1 MNADKMK
8 NISKIFK
15 VISSS
20 LLLCVSACQHD
31 IDPDELTTPPDVER
45 IGAQVVEVANSA
57 DIEKELLEIEKT
69 PYPPYR
75 LQGGDR
81 FRIRVYNEDEL
92 NNNSSAST
100 IVTPDGYIVMD
111 AVGPV
116 MVKDMTIV
124 EATEKLEQS
133 LKKLVKHPQVSLMPE
148 MIQGKTATLLGAV
161 REPGEYSVTS
171 STRLADL
178 IAKGKGYAIGI
189 LDDNTIDLAD
199 INNAYIVR
207 DGKMLPVDFYEAI
220 VRGNQ
225 LHNIRVFPGDLV
237 YIPKREDSRVMVI
250 GEVKTPRVVNWKSG
264 TTFMD
269 IMAYCGG
276 LADDYWKNA
285 LVIRKAPVGT
295 KAPVKIYKIAIDDVI
310 AGRAENFALAAGDIV
325 YIPKD
330 AMGEY
335 NVFVKKLL
343 PTAQLINLM
352 LNPPAYWFGSR

>member
-1 MNADKMK
+1 MK
-8 NISKIFK
+8 NISKIFTLF
-15 VISSS
+15 SSS
-20 LLLCVSACQHD
+20 IVLVLSACQHD
-31 IDPDELTTPPDVER
+31 IDPDDLSTPPDVER
-45 IGAQVVEVANSA
+45 IGAQVVEVSSTI
-57 DIEKELLEIEKT
+57 DVEKELKAIEKT

-116 MVKDMTIV
+116 MVKDMTII
-124 EATEKLEQS
+124 EATNALENA

-220 VRGNQ
+220 VKGNQ

-250 GEVKTPRVVNWKSG
+250 GEVKTPRVVNWKNG

-269 IMAYCGG
+269 VMAYCGG
-276 LADDYWKNA
+276 LAEDYWENA
-285 LVIRKAPVGT
+285 LVIRKSQSG
-295 KAPVKIYKIAIDDVI
+295 KKEPVKIYKIAIDDVF
-310 AGRAENFALAAGDIV
+310 AGRTENFALAAGDIV

-330 AMGEY
+330 ALGEY

-343 PTAQLINLM
+343 PTAQFINLM
-352 LNPPAYWFGSR
+352 MNPPAYWFGNR

>member
-1 MNADKMK
+1 MS
-8 NISKIFK
+8 SKIFTLLTGG
-15 VISSS
+15 
-20 LLLCVSACQHD
+20 LLLSLTACQHD
-31 IDPDELTTPPDVER
+31 IDPDDLPTPPDVEKV
-45 IGAQVVEVANSA
+45 GAQVVEEKNTVE
-57 DIEKELLEIEKT
+57 IEKELIEIEKT

-92 NNNSSAST
+92 NNNSTAST

-111 AVGPV
+111 AVGPI
-116 MVKDMTIV
+116 MVRDLTII
-124 EATEKLEQS
+124 EATHKLEDA
-133 LKKLVKHPQVSLMPE
+133 LKKLIKHPQVSLMPE

-161 REPGEYSVTS
+161 REPGEYPVTVN
-171 STRLADL
+171 TRISDL

-207 DGKMLPVDFYEAI
+207 EGKMLPVDFYEAI

-225 LHNIRVFPGDLV
+225 LHNIRVFPGDLI

-250 GEVKTPRVVNWKSG
+250 GEVRTPRVVNWKTG

-269 IMAYCGG
+269 VLAYCGG
-276 LADDYWKNA
+276 LADEYWENA
-285 LVIRKAPVGT
+285 LVIRKPQNGKKEAVKVFKIPV
-295 KAPVKIYKIAIDDVI
+295 DDVI
-310 AGRAENFALAAGDIV
+310 AGRVENFELAAGDIL

-330 AMGEY
+330 ALGEY

-352 LNPPAYWFGSR
+352 MNPAAYWFGGRR